1 MPKTKPE
8 SPGSYR
14 DSPKYRRWKRVSEEY
29 SRLLLSEGYGNLL
42 GPNYSVRNPKQDLRK
57 TRLIQQAIEFKLWVP
72 QAHINYVN
80 PPVEPNPRVPP
91 SDPNEAPF

>member
-1 MPKTKPE
+1 MSKTK
-8 SPGSYR
+8 SAGPGPS
-14 DSPKYRRWKRVSEEY
+14 SANPKYRRWKRVSEEY